1 MTLSVF
7 VINMTSNIEIEELLA
22 YQRELLE
29 NLKNAEK
36 NYKKAPKDR
45 IKRSYLETRL
55 EALEELWNNFKVG
68 HKQTILK
75 LSKLEDKEDSY
86 CEENIYEQFEE
97 AFIQYKSNLKEALQP
112 FLDSFKL
119 QFPTSSQISTPN
131 NGSQTPFNC
140 DIKLPR
146 VQIPTFTGKYDE
158 WQSFY
163 DLFSSLVH
171 NNKSLSP
178 VQKLQYLKSNLVGEP
193 EVLLRNYSIT
203 NANYEEA
210 WNELEKRYNNKR
222 YNTNEI
228 LRKLFTQK
236 SIQIVTA
243 SSIKQ
248 LVDTTSTCLKALK
261 NMEVNINAWDLI
273 INYFVLSKLD
283 SESVKEWEQ
292 HLSMNSNDTPTWPE
306 LRDFLSARFRSLE
319 MIDGHKPRVIQAKPV
334 AKPKAFHSNII
345 KDEKKHEVKCA
356 LCNEGHYVYHCKKF
370 SDMSTMERQDFVQH
384 SKLCFNCLAP
394 SHSVVKCRQST
405 CCRKCGRRHHSLLHF
420 ERGATAEKTRESE
433 STSTGTVTETQRG
446 KPNTLS
452 NDTHIVTNFSR
463 DNFYTSSVLLATAQV
478 LVDSRNGCKFILRA
492 LLDQGSQASFVT
504 EATVQLLNLTRK
516 TVSGW
521 VSGVGGEQTRIKHM
535 VSLIVKSR
543 YNPQALVRV
552 NAYVL
557 RSLTTLLPNT
567 DIGSPEWS
575 DIINLELADPGFTT
589 PGKID
594 ILLGAEVYCDI
605 LLDGIIKHPKNN
617 LLAQNTIL
625 GWVLSGRMSQEST
638 SARRHITSL
647 HVQHKEDELLKL
659 FWEVENEPNMIQKR
673 QSEEEKRC
681 EEIYDD
687 TTVRDENGR
696 FVVRLPFKR
705 EVPDC
710 QNGRLMEIAGK
721 RFEFL
726 EKRLNKNS
734 KLREEYHKVINEYI
748 ELNHMV
754 EVDAAD
760 INNSK
765 AVYLPHHAVT
775 REDKDT
781 TKLRVVFDASCK
793 GVNNVSLNDDLLI
806 GPKLQQDLRHLLMRW
821 RVHKICITADII
833 KMYRMVRVAEQDTN
847 YQRILWRFK
856 ENEPVKH
863 YKLLRLTFGTACAP
877 YLAVKSLQ
885 KLADDE
891 WFKFPVAAKI
901 TKNDFYM
908 DDLMTGCETE
918 HEAVTIYNEMNK
930 LMNLGGFELQ
940 KWSSNNE
947 NMLKYIGEHKRID
960 HELPLKLNNLVKVLG
975 VIWNR
980 LTDNF
985 EYTINLPEP
994 KKSVTKR
1001 QILSEVARL
1010 YDPLGWIA
1018 PVVVVAKMIIQKLWR
1033 SKLEWDDIVHGE
1045 ILEEWLHYREN
1056 LIHIKGVNIPRWLH
1070 LSSAARV
1077 ELHAFADASQVAYGA
1092 AVYMRVV
1099 NEDRVYVNLI
1109 SAKTK
1114 VAPIE
1119 KQLSIPRLELCAAV
1133 LATKL
1138 ISEISQVMDISKTNL
1153 YAWTDSTIVLAWLK
1167 GGSSRWTTFVSN
1179 RVSDILNIL
1188 DYDQWGHVTTDSNP
1202 ADCASR
1208 GVLASDLLNHTLW
1221 WNGPDWL
1228 SSLHIH
1234 LSSDNIIED
1243 TREEEKVKVLNVAIN
1258 TEEEFI
1264 WFRFSKLPN
1273 MLRVISYCRRLAN
1286 LKLPKD
1292 TRQVFTKYV
1301 TAKETAATLE
1311 MCIKQT
1317 QSKEFKQEIKQL
1329 KSNGCVP
1336 KRSKLRILC
1345 PFLDKNGV
1353 LRVSGRIQ
1361 QSQASHDT
1369 RHPIILPA
1377 KSHLSRLIIKD
1388 AHIRTMHGGPQI
1400 MLNYLRSKYWI
1411 LQVKN
1416 ETKKCYREC
1425 VTCIRYAPKNTTQLM
1440 GQLPEVRVKPSK
1452 PFKSA
1457 GVDYAGPINIRFS
1470 PGRGAKSYK
1479 GYICLFVCMVTR
1491 AIHLEAVTDLTA
1503 KGFIAAFKRFTSRRG
1518 HCHDLFSDNGTNFV
1532 GADKQLKEMFNKA
1545 KSSIPSEIAQLLTL
1559 ERTTWHFIPP
1569 HAPNFGGLWEA
1580 GVRSTKTHLK
1590 RVIGD
1595 TTLTYEELSTVLAQV
1610 EACLNSR
1617 PISVLNNDL
1626 NDPLPLTPG
1635 HFLVGEPLLNLADED
1650 CTQLN
1655 ISYHERWR
1663 LTQKMVNDFWTR
1675 WSKEYLVNLN
1685 QRYKWNKRNT
1695 EPEID
1700 DVVILKEDNMPP
1712 CKWIMGRILH
1722 KHVGPDN
1729 ITRVV
1734 SIKCKNGI
1742 FKRPVSKICIIT
1754 KVHS

>member
-1 MTLSVF
+1 
-7 VINMTSNIEIEELLA
+7 MTSSIGIEELLV
-22 YQRELLE
+22 YQRELLD

-36 NYKKAPKDR
+36 NYKKSPKDR
-45 IKRSYLETRL
+45 IKRTYLETRL
-55 EALEELWNNFKVG
+55 ETLEELWKSFKEG

-75 LSKLEDKEDSY
+75 LSKDDDKEDSY
-86 CEENIYEQFEE
+86 FEENMCEQFEE
-97 AFIQYKSNLKEALQP
+97 TYIQYKSSLKEALQP
-112 FLDSFKL
+112 FLDSSKF
-119 QFPTSSQISTPN
+119 QFPTCPQISTPID
-131 NGSQTPFNC
+131 GTQAPFNY
-140 DIKLPR
+140 DVKLPR
-146 VQIPTFTGKYDE
+146 IQIPTFNGKYEE

-163 DLFSSLVH
+163 DLFCSLIH
-171 NNKSLSP
+171 SNKSLSP
-178 VQKLQYLKSNLVGEP
+178 VQKLQYLKSNLSGEP

-236 SIQIVTA
+236 SIQIVAA

-248 LVDTTSTCLKALK
+248 LLDTTSTCLKALK
-261 NMEVNINAWDLI
+261 NMDVNIDSWDLI
-273 INYFVLSKLD
+273 INYLVLSKLD

-292 HLSMNSNDTPTWPE
+292 HLSMNNNEMPTWPE
-306 LRDFLSARFRSLE
+306 LQDFLSARFRSLE
-319 MIDGHKPRVIQAKPV
+319 MIDGHKPRVVQAKPA

-345 KDEKKHEVKCA
+345 KEEKKHDVKCA

-370 SDMSTMERQDFVQH
+370 GDMATKERQDFVQR

-394 SHSVVKCRQST
+394 SHSVVKCRQSA

-420 ERGATAEKTRESE
+420 ERGVNTEKTSEDE

-463 DNFYTSSVLLATAQV
+463 ESFHTNSVLLATAQV
-478 LVDSRNGCKFILRA
+478 LVDSRNGCKYILRA

-516 TVSGW
+516 SVSGW
-521 VSGVGGEQTRIKHM
+521 VSGVGEEQTRIKHM
-535 VSLIVKSR
+535 VSLTVKSR

-567 DIGSPEWS
+567 NLDTPEWS
-575 DIINLELADPGFTT
+575 DITNLELADPGFTT
-589 PGKID
+589 PGRID
-594 ILLGAEVYCDI
+594 ILLGAEIYGDI
-605 LLDGIIKHPKNN
+605 LLDGLIKHPKSK

-625 GWVLSGRMSQEST
+625 GWVISGRMSQEPT
-638 SARRHITSL
+638 SARRHVTSL
-647 HVQHKEDELLKL
+647 HVQHKEDDLLKL
-659 FWEVENEPNMIQKR
+659 FWEVENEPNMIQKT
-673 QSEEEKRC
+673 QSEEERRC
-681 EEIYDD
+681 EEFYEA
-687 TTVRDENGR
+687 TTVRDESGR
-696 FVVRLPFKR
+696 YVVRLPFKK
-705 EVPDC
+705 EIPEC
-710 QNGRLMEIAGK
+710 QNGKLMKIAAK
-721 RFEFL
+721 RFELL
-726 EKRLNKNS
+726 EKRLAKNN

-748 ELNHMV
+748 QLNHMV
-754 EVDAAD
+754 EVDCTD
-760 INNSK
+760 INNPK

-793 GVNNVSLNDDLLI
+793 GINNVSLNDDLLI

-833 KMYRMVRVAEQDTN
+833 KMYRMVCVAEQDTN

-863 YKLLRLTFGTACAP
+863 FKLLRLTFGTACAP

-891 WFKFPVAAKI
+891 RFEYPVAAKI
-901 TKNDFYM
+901 TMNDYYM

-918 HEAVTIYNEMNK
+918 NEAISIYNEMNK
-930 LMNLGGFELQ
+930 LMNLGGFDLQ

-947 NMLKYIGEHKRID
+947 NVLKYIGEHKRID

-994 KKSVTKR
+994 TQPITKR
-1001 QILSEVARL
+1001 QILSEVAKL

-1018 PVVVVAKMIIQKLWR
+1018 PVVVVAKMVIQKLWR
-1033 SKLEWDDIVHGE
+1033 SRLEWDDVVRGE
-1045 ILEEWLHYREN
+1045 LLEEWLRYREN
-1056 LIHIKGVNIPRWLH
+1056 LIHIKRVSIPRWLH
-1070 LSSAARV
+1070 YSSTART
-1077 ELHAFADASQVAYGA
+1077 ELHVFADASQLAYGA
-1092 AVYMRVV
+1092 AVYLRVV
-1099 NEDRVYVNLI
+1099 EENEVYVNLI
-1109 SAKTK
+1109 SAKTR

-1119 KQLSIPRLELCAAV
+1119 KQLSIPRLELCGAV
-1133 LATKL
+1133 LGTKL
-1138 ISEISQVMDISKTNL
+1138 IFEISQVMNIPKTNL
-1153 YAWTDSTIVLAWLK
+1153 YAWTDSSIVLAWLK

-1188 DYDQWGHVTTDSNP
+1188 DYDQWGHVATEVNP

-1208 GVLASDLLNHTLW
+1208 GLQASGLLNHTLW

-1234 LSSDNIIED
+1234 LSTDDSIED
-1243 TREEEKVKVLNVAIN
+1243 THEEEKVKVLNASIN
-1258 TEEEFI
+1258 TEEDFV
-1264 WFRFSKLPN
+1264 WVKFSNLTI
-1273 MLRVISYCRRLAN
+1273 MLRIISYCRRLIN
-1286 LKLPKD
+1286 LKLPKE
-1292 TRQVFTKYV
+1292 TRQTFTKHV
-1301 TAKETAATLE
+1301 TLKEITETLE
-1311 MCIKQT
+1311 MCIRQV
-1317 QSKEFKQEIKQL
+1317 QSKEFIQEIKQL

-1336 KRSKLRILC
+1336 RKSKLRSLC
-1345 PFLDKNGV
+1345 PILDENGI
-1353 LRVSGRIQ
+1353 LRASGRIQ
-1361 QSQASHDT
+1361 QSQTPYDT
-1369 RHPIILPA
+1369 QHPIILPA

-1388 AHIRTMHGGPQI
+1388 AHKRTMHGGPQT

-1411 LQVKN
+1411 LRAKD
-1416 ETKKCYREC
+1416 ETKRCYREC
-1425 VTCIRYAPKNTTQLM
+1425 VNCVRYSAKNTTQLM
-1440 GQLPEVRVKPSK
+1440 GQLPEVRVKPNK
-1452 PFKSA
+1452 PFRSA

-1503 KGFIAAFKRFTSRRG
+1503 KGFIAAFRRFTSRRG
-1518 HCHDLFSDNGTNFV
+1518 HCNDLYSDNGTNFV
-1532 GADKQLKEMFNKA
+1532 GANKQLRDMFDKA
-1545 KSSIPSEIAQLLTL
+1545 KSSIPSEITQLLTL

-1617 PISVLNNDL
+1617 PISVLNDDL

-1635 HFLVGEPLLNLADED
+1635 HFLVGEPLLNLADENYA
-1650 CTQLN
+1650 QPN
-1655 ISYHERWR
+1655 ITYHERWR
-1663 LTQKMVNDFWTR
+1663 LTQKMVNDFWNR
-1675 WSKEYLVNLN
+1675 WYKEYLVNLN
-1685 QRYKWNKRNT
+1685 QRYKWYTRKA

-1700 DVVILKEDNMPP
+1700 DIVLLKEDNIPP
-1712 CKWIMGRILH
+1712 SKWIMGRIVQ

-1742 FKRPVSKICIIT
+1742 LKRPVSKICVL
-1754 KVHS
+1754 KKS